1 VSEIIER
8 LKQIFTQCYIKTMF
22 TADFKSTFEDVEQQ
36 SSQHCQDGKVL
47 EKCLIYSSSVESIAV
62 LPHLLQKT
70 TASY

>member
-1 VSEIIER
+1 
-8 LKQIFTQCYIKTMF
+8 MF